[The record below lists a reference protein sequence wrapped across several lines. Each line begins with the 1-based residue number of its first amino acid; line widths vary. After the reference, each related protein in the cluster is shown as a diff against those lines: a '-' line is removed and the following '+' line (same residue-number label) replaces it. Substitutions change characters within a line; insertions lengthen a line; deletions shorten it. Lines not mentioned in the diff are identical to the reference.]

1 MTKVWA
7 LFRGDVRSIVR
18 GNKILLVMIFGYQA
32 AYAFGALS
40 FLGTLTIVLGGMLA
54 YNSISMDERDGWN
67 RFVLTTGYN
76 RKEYVLSKYLLAIAG
91 TVICSMTLG
100 IFSVIGQNLG
110 KIGMENNLL
119 SILPVL
125 MAGTLI
131 MLSVALP
138 LSFWF
143 GMEKARLLSIL
154 VIALAFGF
162 VGAFSA
168 ITEENSGLLVGG
180 WNGISLMA
188 VLLSVI
194 VVIVSVLI
202 SLKVFDRREF

>member
-18 GNKILLVMIFGYQA
+18 GNKVLLVMIFGYQA
-32 AYAFGALS
+32 AYMFGAFS
-40 FLGTLTIVLGGMLA
+40 FLGTLTVVLGGMLA
-54 YNSISMDERDGWN
+54 YTSISMDERDGWN
-67 RFVLTTGYN
+67 RFVLTTGYS

-100 IFSVIGQNLG
+100 ILSVIGQNLG
-110 KIGMENNLL
+110 IIEMENNLL
-119 SILPVL
+119 SILPIL
-125 MAGTLI
+125 MAGTLM

-162 VGAFSA
+162 VGVFSA

>member
-7 LFRGDVRSIVR
+7 LFRGDVRSVVR
-18 GNKILLVMIFGYQA
+18 CNKILLVMIFGYQA
-32 AYAFGALS
+32 AYVLGALS
-40 FLGTLTIVLGGMLA
+40 FLGILTVVLGGMLA
-54 YNSISMDERDGWN
+54 YTSIAMDERDGWN
-67 RFVLTTGYN
+67 RFVLTTGYS

-100 IFSVIGQNLG
+100 IFSVIGKNLG
-110 KIGMENNLL
+110 KIGMENSLL

-154 VIALAFGF
+154 IIALAFGF

-168 ITEENSGLLVGG
+168 ITEENGELLFGG

-188 VLLSVI
+188 VLLSVM
-194 VVIVSVLI
+194 VLMVSVLI

>member
-67 RFVLTTGYN
+67 RFVLTTGYS

-100 IFSVIGQNLG
+100 IFSVIGKNLG
-110 KIGMENNLL
+110 KIGMENSLL

-125 MAGTLI
+125 MAGTVI
-131 MLSVALP
+131 MLSIALP

-154 VIALAFGF
+154 IIALAFGF

-168 ITEENSGLLVGG
+168 ITEENGELLFGG
-180 WNGISLMA
+180 WNGIGLMA
-188 VLLSVI
+188 VLLSVM
-194 VVIVSVLI
+194 VLMVSVLI

>member
-7 LFRGDVRSIVR
+7 LFRGDVRSVVR
-18 GNKILLVMIFGYQA
+18 CNKILLVMIFGYQA
-32 AYAFGALS
+32 AYVLGALS
-40 FLGTLTIVLGGMLA
+40 FLGILTVVLGGMLA
-54 YNSISMDERDGWN
+54 YTSIAMDERDGWN
-67 RFVLTTGYN
+67 RFVLTTGYS
-76 RKEYVLSKYLLAIAG
+76 RKEYVLSKYLLGVAG
-91 TVICSMTLG
+91 TLFCSLTMG
-100 IFSVIGQNLG
+100 MFSLIGMSMG
-110 KIGMENNLL
+110 KISAENNIAFL
-119 SILPVL
+119 LPVL
-125 MAGTLI
+125 IGGTLI

>member
-40 FLGTLTIVLGGMLA
+40 FLGTLTIELGGMLA

-168 ITEENSGLLVGG
+168 ITEENGELLFGG
-180 WNGISLMA
+180 WNGIGLMA
-188 VLLSVI
+188 VLLSVM
-194 VVIVSVLI
+194 VLMVSVLI

>member
-125 MAGTLI
+125 MAGTVI
-131 MLSVALP
+131 MLSIALP

-154 VIALAFGF
+154 IIALAFGF

-168 ITEENSGLLVGG
+168 ITEENGELLFGG
-180 WNGISLMA
+180 WNGIGLMA
-188 VLLSVI
+188 VLLSVM
-194 VVIVSVLI
+194 VLMVSVLI

>member
-7 LFRGDVRSIVR
+7 LFRGDVRSLVR
-18 GNKILLVMIFGYQA
+18 GNKVLLVMIFGYQA

-67 RFVLTTGYN
+67 RFVLTTGYS

-100 IFSVIGQNLG
+100 IFSVIGKNLG
-110 KIGMENNLL
+110 KIGVENSLL

-125 MAGTLI
+125 MAGTVI
-131 MLSVALP
+131 MLSIALP

-154 VIALAFGF
+154 IIALAFGF

-168 ITEENSGLLVGG
+168 ITEENGELLFGG

-188 VLLSVI
+188 VLLSVM
-194 VVIVSVLI
+194 VLMVSVLI

>member
-7 LFRGDVRSIVR
+7 LFCGDVRSLVR
-18 GNKILLVMIFGYQA
+18 GNKVLLVMIFGYQA

-67 RFVLTTGYN
+67 RFVLTTGYS

-100 IFSVIGQNLG
+100 IFSVIGKNLG
-110 KIGMENNLL
+110 KIGMENSLL

-154 VIALAFGF
+154 IIALAFGF

-168 ITEENSGLLVGG
+168 ITEENGELLFGG

-188 VLLSVI
+188 VLLSVM
-194 VVIVSVLI
+194 VLMVSVLI

>member
-1 MTKVWA
+1 MTKVLA
-7 LFRGDVRSIVR
+7 LFRGDVRSVVR
-18 GNKILLVMIFGYQA
+18 CNKILLVMIFGYQA
-32 AYAFGALS
+32 AYVLGALS
-40 FLGTLTIVLGGMLA
+40 FLGILTVVLGGMLA
-54 YNSISMDERDGWN
+54 YTSIAMDERDGWN
-67 RFVLTTGYN
+67 RFVLTTGYS
-76 RKEYVLSKYLLAIAG
+76 RKEYVLSKYLLGVAG
-91 TVICSMTLG
+91 TLFCSLTMG
-100 IFSVIGQNLG
+100 VFSLIGMSMG
-110 KIGMENNLL
+110 KISAENNIAFL
-119 SILPVL
+119 LPVL
-125 MAGTLI
+125 IGGTLI
-131 MLSVALP
+131 MLSVELP